1 MNSLVVTSL
10 ISTLIALGLLIYV
23 ISQNKSKES
32 LCLCDNLGN
41 GVYKPYNTSASCYS
55 YNPGPFGF

>member
-10 ISTLIALGLLIYV
+10 ISTLIAICLLIYT
-23 ISQNKSKES
+23 ISKTNSKES

-41 GVYKPYNTSASCYS
+41 GIYKPYNTSASCYS

>member
-10 ISTLIALGLLIYV
+10 ISTLIA
-23 ISQNKSKES
+23 

-41 GVYKPYNTSASCYS
+41 GVYKPYNTSASTYS

>member
-1 MNSLVVTSL
+1 MNSLVVISL
-10 ISTLIALGLLIYV
+10 ISTLIALALLIYV
-23 ISQNKSKES
+23 ITQNKSKES

-41 GVYKPYNTSASCYS
+41 GIYKPYNTDASCYS